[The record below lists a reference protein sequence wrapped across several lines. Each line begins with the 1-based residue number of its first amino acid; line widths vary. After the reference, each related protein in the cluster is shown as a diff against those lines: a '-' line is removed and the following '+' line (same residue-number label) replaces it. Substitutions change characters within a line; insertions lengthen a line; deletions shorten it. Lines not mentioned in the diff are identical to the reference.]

1 MKSFMVPKVGHQLF
15 NLIVLIFYLSQKDK
29 LVKQIQTN

>member
-1 MKSFMVPKVGHQLF
+1 VGHQLF
-15 NLIVLIFYLSQKDK
+15 NLIVLIFHLSQKDK